1 MHPPCHLAWLLLW
14 RPGVRS
20 GSIQGAIAT
29 ALRTVFSWIGS
40 RIAGLARWSLD
51 ASEEDLPPPPPPRPG
66 PPHGPIPAIDLRR
79 EPRRGEVP
87 RSAGPPP

>member
-1 MHPPCHLAWLLLW
+1 M
-14 RPGVRS
+14 R
-20 GSIQGAIAT
+20 IGAILG
-29 ALRTVFSWIGS
+29 ALMSAVRTMVSWIGG
-40 RIAGLARWSLD
+40 RIGDVARWSLD
-51 ASEEDLPPPPPPRPG
+51 STEDDLPAAPPPPPG